1 KILGTVHPRWGVPRP
16 AMWVNL
22 AVSFLFLFDADGKVL
37 RSAQGVAADAKLR
50 ARLADGELPLRVEP
64 DSD

>member
-1 KILGTVHPRWGVPRP
+1 LQQSARALH
-16 AMWVNL
+16 
-22 AVSFLFLFDADGKVL
+22 AVSPLATLERGYAILFDADGKVL
-37 RSAQGVAADAKLR
+37 RSTHGVAADAKLR